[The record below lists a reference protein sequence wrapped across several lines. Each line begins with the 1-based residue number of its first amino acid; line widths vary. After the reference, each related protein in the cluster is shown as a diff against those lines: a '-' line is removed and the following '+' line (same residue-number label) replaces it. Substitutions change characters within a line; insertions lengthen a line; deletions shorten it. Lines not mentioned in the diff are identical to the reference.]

1 MARKTEIPSPIDKGE
16 AILQAALEL
25 FSERGFHGTAM
36 PLVSERAGVSAGTIY
51 RYFESKE
58 ALVNA
63 LYQKWKTALL
73 DHILDGFPEQAPFRE
88 QFHVFWQRYA
98 SFAQEF
104 PMAFQFLELHHH
116 SPYLDERSRLTEQ
129 KGHQRMVE
137 LFHENQRLQILKSFE
152 VELLVAFVWGALS
165 GVLKAGLKGDFPLT
179 QEMIDAAEACCWEA
193 IRR

>member
-1 MARKTEIPSPIDKGE
+1 MARKTDTTSPTDKGE

-73 DHILDGFPEQAPFRE
+73 DHILDGFPEQSPFRE

-98 SFAQEF
+98 SFALEF

-116 SPYLDERSRLTEQ
+116 AAYLDERSHLTEQ
-129 KGHQRMVE
+129 RGHQRMVE
-137 LFHENQRLQILKSFE
+137 LFHENQRLQILKPFE

-165 GVLKAGLKGDFPLT
+165 GVLKAGLKGEIALT
-179 QEMIDAAEACCWEA
+179 PETIDAAEACCWEA